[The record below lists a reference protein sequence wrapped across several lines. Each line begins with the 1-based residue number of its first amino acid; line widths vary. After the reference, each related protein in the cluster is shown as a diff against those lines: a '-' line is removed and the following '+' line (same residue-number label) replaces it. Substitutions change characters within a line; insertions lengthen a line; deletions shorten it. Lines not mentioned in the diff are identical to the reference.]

1 MFVDVVQTDGAVA
14 LQVHGELDLAT
25 GDALRRAVDGVG
37 LDPRADVEMDL
48 SAVTFVDCAGL
59 RAVLRS
65 VCSARHRGQ
74 TLSVTDPSS
83 CVRRLSTA
91 CGVSGALRSR

>member
-25 GDALRRAVDGVG
+25 ADALRRAVDGAG
-37 LDPRADVEMDL
+37 RDPRDDVVMDL

-65 VCSARHRGQ
+65 VRSARHRGQ
-74 TLSVTDPSS
+74 SLSVTGSSS
-83 CVRRLSTA
+83 CVSRLTAA
-91 CGVSGALRSR
+91 CGVNGALRTR